1 MKTPR
6 EIARELMD
14 YISKCA
20 CEESPCSCGF
30 SRDCRLIEQ
39 ALIAYGNEKIE
50 ECVKLAM
57 NRLAGL
63 SEMYNSKEE
72 RGWDRGELA
81 FRQIEARTII
91 DEIRALKTKKEGER

>member
-1 MKTPR
+1 MITPR
-6 EIARELMD
+6 ELAEEIINGRETWILSHPKLKH
-14 YISKCA
+14 I
-20 CEESPCSCGF
+20 
-30 SRDCRLIEQ
+30 IE
-39 ALIAYGNEKIE
+39 AAIIAYGNEKIE

>member
-39 ALIAYGNEKIE
+39 ALIEYGNE
-50 ECVKLAM
+50 
-57 NRLAGL
+57 R
-63 SEMYNSKEE
+63 
-72 RGWDRGELA
+72 
-81 FRQIEARTII
+81 IEACAREVATTMPPGTHIYTNNYMR
-91 DEIRALKTKKEGER
+91 EMAKHLRSLKTKKEKE